1 MTIHFVRPSK
11 KLFRLL
17 LKNRMHAEAGCAR
30 ELFISNGDCKNFY
43 YHDWCCVSKFISIAI
58 AVKERKIIGWCF
70 VFKSN
75 SAELR
80 DAIWCYVTPCE
91 RRKHYGTK
99 LVEATVNRLGRNN
112 FRCDNSHTIR
122 EAFWS
127 ASLTQG
133 KDYVSS

>member
-30 ELFISNGDCKNFY
+30 ELFISKGNCKNFY

-91 RRKHYGTK
+91 RRKGYGKRLVQATTK
-99 LVEATVNRLGRNN
+99 RLGRDN
-112 FRCDNSHTIR
+112 FRYDDVGSGK
-122 EAFWS
+122 AQFWS
-127 ASLTQG
+127 SSLTKG
-133 KDYVSS
+133 ESYVSA